1 MTSVKNY
8 NRLIISTLSW
18 LRSEK
23 PPRPLEG
30 VPIAVKDNFCVT
42 GTKTSCCSRILDNFV
57 APYDATVVERS
68 VTNGAIVVGKTNLD
82 EFGMGSGTIDS
93 YVGPTKN
100 IWRSGIEYDL
110 RDGNDQV
117 VAADT
122 SKLQVYKI
130 VELISSAIYPVF
142 SKNAVSLRT

>member
-1 MTSVKNY
+1 M
-8 NRLIISTLSW
+8 I
-18 LRSEK
+18 
-23 PPRPLEG
+23 
-30 VPIAVKDNFCVT
+30 
-42 GTKTSCCSRILDNFV
+42 
-57 APYDATVVERS
+57 
-68 VTNGAIVVGKTNLD
+68 GKTNLD

-122 SKLQVYKI
+122 SRLQVSKI
-130 VELISSAIYPVF
+130 IALISSAIYPVF

>member
-1 MTSVKNY
+1 M
-8 NRLIISTLSW
+8 
-18 LRSEK
+18 
-23 PPRPLEG
+23 
-30 VPIAVKDNFCVT
+30 
-42 GTKTSCCSRILDNFV
+42 
-57 APYDATVVERS
+57 
-68 VTNGAIVVGKTNLD
+68 VGKTNLD

-122 SKLQVYKI
+122 SRLQVSKI
-130 VELISSAIYPVF
+130 IALVSSAIYPVF

>member
-1 MTSVKNY
+1 M
-8 NRLIISTLSW
+8 
-18 LRSEK
+18 
-23 PPRPLEG
+23 
-30 VPIAVKDNFCVT
+30 
-42 GTKTSCCSRILDNFV
+42 
-57 APYDATVVERS
+57 
-68 VTNGAIVVGKTNLD
+68 VGKTNLD

-93 YVGPTKN
+93 YFGPTKN